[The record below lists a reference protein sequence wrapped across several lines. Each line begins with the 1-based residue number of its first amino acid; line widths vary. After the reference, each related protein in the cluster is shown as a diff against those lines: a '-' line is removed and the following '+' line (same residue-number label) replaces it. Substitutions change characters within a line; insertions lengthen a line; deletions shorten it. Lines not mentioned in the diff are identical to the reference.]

1 MSNYYAKYVFNELTL
16 GDYWGIVDGE
26 VESVNGHKP
35 SSTEV
40 FNDGV
45 TFELIWQSPGP
56 DGDEF
61 GFEMV
66 RARWDGKVKI
76 DRDAVLVCDCATKK
90 WVRIK
95 FNKPAE
101 IF

>member
-1 MSNYYAKYVFNELTL
+1 MSNYAKYVFNELTL

-95 FNKPAE
+95 FDKQAE